1 MNKDS
6 NYTRIVFNRTNL
18 FEVCKSGFIAQRIG
32 SLWCEGYVLTDRLSQ
47 IEVSYR
53 KV

>member
-1 MNKDS
+1 MNKD
-6 NYTRIVFNRTNL
+6 NDYTRILFNRSDL
-18 FEVCKSGFIAQRIG
+18 FEVCKVGFIAQRIG

-47 IEVSYR
+47 LEVSYR

>member
-18 FEVCKSGFIAQRIG
+18 FEVCKGGFIAQRIG
-32 SLWCEGYVLTDRLSQ
+32 ALWCEGYVLTDRLSQ
-47 IEVSYR
+47 IKVSYR

>member
-1 MNKDS
+1 MNKGND
-6 NYTRIVFNRTNL
+6 YTRIVFNRTDL